1 MGHSLSQHTQHHED
15 LLLSLLSLWPCRP
28 TPSRTSSPVP
38 RSTTPPSSTPSTST
52 CCLTHWSSRRE
63 RKSRS
68 TLTPLS
74 SQSCQQEPRSMS
86 SWSRRVSQ
94 SHASQSQEFQSRLAL
109 AAMMFRLCWTLF
121 PLTCAANS
129 LQKERTAS
137 CPRWLASTAIRT
149 PTAPPSSTSL
159 TTSQPS
165 LRPSSTE
172 TSRLKPRPA
181 TLPAR
186 RSFAL
191 RTPFPSQPTK
201 PSLQLERT
209 LQ

>member
-1 MGHSLSQHTQHHED
+1 MGHTRCHNTPNIMKTFIALAVVALALSANAKPDFESCSAFD
-15 LLLSLLSLWPCRP
+15 N
-28 TPSRTSSPVP
+28 TPFVNPFHLNVLP
-38 RSTTPPSSTPSTST
+38 D
-52 CCLTHWSSRRE
+52 HWSSRRE

-129 LQKERTAS
+129 
-137 CPRWLASTAIRT
+137 
-149 PTAPPSSTSL
+149 
-159 TTSQPS
+159 
-165 LRPSSTE
+165 
-172 TSRLKPRPA
+172 
-181 TLPAR
+181 
-186 RSFAL
+186 
-191 RTPFPSQPTK
+191 
-201 PSLQLERT
+201 
-209 LQ
+209 